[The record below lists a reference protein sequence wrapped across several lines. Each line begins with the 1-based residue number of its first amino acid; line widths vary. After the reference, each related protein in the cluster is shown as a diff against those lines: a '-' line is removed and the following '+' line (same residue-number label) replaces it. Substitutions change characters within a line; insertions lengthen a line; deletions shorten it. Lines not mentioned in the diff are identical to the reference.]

1 VLETG
6 VYVQLQAWVCFND
19 AIAATEV
26 LTKFR
31 SKVRLALF
39 NGISAKHV

>member
-19 AIAATEV
+19 AIAAEV